1 MASPDDGGSVS
12 EPKQTDANDAI
23 TFIYKIA
30 PIYANAQANHDR
42 LAEYRKSKK
51 SLLMLSSGESSAV
64 MREAEAYAHPEYLD
78 LLEEIKLAQVE
89 AITLKLQIDAAK
101 LRVEVYRTDSANN
114 RSIEKATQ

>member
-1 MASPDDGGSVS
+1 MS
-12 EPKQTDANDAI
+12 EQEQQSDANKAI
-23 TFIYKIA
+23 TFIYNTA

-51 SLLMLSSGESSAV
+51 SLLMLASGESSAV

-78 LLEEIKLAQVE
+78 LLDEIKLAQVE

-101 LRVEVYRTDSANN
+101 LRVEVYRTESANS
-114 RSIEKATQ
+114 RAIDRAAA